1 MNILLEGCI
10 LHATYFLVIQIFEE
24 FISNYHIK
32 PDSYTILNLVKADIK
47 SGNTESAITKLSLL
61 KEYDLKP
68 DEYLFNYLI
77 DGCNNNN
84 KHELGKVVYKKMTE
98 FDVQQSSVTFNKLI
112 EG

>member
-61 KEYDLKP
+61 KEY
-68 DEYLFNYLI
+68 LFNYLI

-98 FDVQQSSVTFNKLI
+98 FDVQQSSVTYNKLI

>member
-1 MNILLEGCI
+1 
-10 LHATYFLVIQIFEE
+10 
-24 FISNYHIK
+24 
-32 PDSYTILNLVKADIK
+32 
-47 SGNTESAITKLSLL
+47 
-61 KEYDLKP
+61 LKP

-84 KHELGKVVYKKMTE
+84 KHDLGKVVYKKMTE

>member
-1 MNILLEGCI
+1 MTWNLTNI
-10 LHATYFLVIQIFEE
+10 
-24 FISNYHIK
+24 
-32 PDSYTILNLVKADIK
+32 
-47 SGNTESAITKLSLL
+47 
-61 KEYDLKP
+61 
-68 DEYLFNYLI
+68 YLINLI